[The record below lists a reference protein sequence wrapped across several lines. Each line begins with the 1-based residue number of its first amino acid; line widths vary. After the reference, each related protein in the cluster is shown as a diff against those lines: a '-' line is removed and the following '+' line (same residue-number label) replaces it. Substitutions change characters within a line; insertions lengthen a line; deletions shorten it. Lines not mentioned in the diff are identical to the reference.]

1 MRIPCTAREIAAA
14 VGGKL
19 LQDGDTA
26 RRVSTDSRDIL
37 IGDMFVPLMGERFD
51 GHAYIDMA
59 LQKGAAGCLCAQMPE
74 VLLPGNS
81 TSPWMT
87 PRRRWGDLRPGIG
100 ASLTSPWCRS
110 PAPRAKPPPR
120 RCWRRC

>member
-37 IGDMFVPLMGERFD
+37 
-51 GHAYIDMA
+51 
-59 LQKGAAGCLCAQMPE
+59 
-74 VLLPGNS
+74 
-81 TSPWMT
+81 T
-87 PRRRWGDLRPGIG
+87 GDLFNPWW
-100 ASLTSPWCRS
+100 ASGSTATPT
-110 PAPRAKPPPR
+110 
-120 RCWRRC
+120 

>member
-37 IGDMFVPLMGERFD
+37 TGDLFVPLVGERL
-51 GHAYIDMA
+51 DMA
-59 LQKGAAGCLCAQMPE
+59 TLVFAVAVMATVYLGKRMPVHAAGQA
-74 VLLPGNS
+74 
-81 TSPWMT
+81 
-87 PRRRWGDLRPGIG
+87 
-100 ASLTSPWCRS
+100 A
-110 PAPRAKPPPR
+110 
-120 RCWRRC
+120 